1 MIQPDDLSYSRTM
14 VVRCPESLPLAVK
27 QAAQRHMTNCS
38 SYVRSAILRQLKIDG
53 CSPSTSGDGE

>member
-1 MIQPDDLSYSRTM
+1 MTPTEEISYTRTM
-14 VVRCPESLPLAVK
+14 AVRCPESLPLAVK

-53 CSPSTSGDGE
+53 CSPSNAADGE